1 MYPCNKHR
9 AARFWDE
16 IRVLLVFY
24 GILTLWMLM
33 SLTALMEFVP
43 QRFSDTRIAP
53 QRIDPSLI
61 EHPQHM

>member
-1 MYPCNKHR
+1 MNPCNKHR

-16 IRVLLVFY
+16 ISVLLVFY

-33 SLTALMEFVP
+33 SLTALPGLNP
-43 QRFSDTRIAP
+43 QRLSNTRTAP